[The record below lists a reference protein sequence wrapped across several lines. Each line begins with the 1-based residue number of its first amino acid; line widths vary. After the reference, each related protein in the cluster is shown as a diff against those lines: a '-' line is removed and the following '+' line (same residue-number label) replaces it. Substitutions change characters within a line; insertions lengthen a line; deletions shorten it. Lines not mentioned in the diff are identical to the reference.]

1 MHSGMTFNALAAAPT
16 CQGLISEAAHNLIAD
31 SNAKNDVT
39 FAALG
44 EQIPIA
50 WAASDLPQ
58 FTPASAALL
67 QIALATS
74 TLFGSTS
81 SSATTT
87 GLSTASTTGLST
99 ASTTGLSTGTKIGIG
114 IGTACAVLL
123 LLATIGYVLYKRIWK
138 ARKMAQPSQ
147 AVTEQQGSEME
158 HRAEL
163 TSDSQIQEIG
173 GRKVLAEAD
182 PASVRYEL
190 EGAWHGHEARG
201 PRDPI

>member
-16 CQGLISEAAHNLIAD
+16 CQGLISGAAHNLIAD
-31 SNAKNDVT
+31 SDAKNDVT

-81 SSATTT
+81 SSAT
-87 GLSTASTTGLST
+87 TTGLST

>member
-16 CQGLISEAAHNLIAD
+16 CQGLISGAAHNLIAD

-81 SSATTT
+81 SS
-87 GLSTASTTGLST
+87 ASTTGLST

>member
-1 MHSGMTFNALAAAPT
+1 
-16 CQGLISEAAHNLIAD
+16 
-31 SNAKNDVT
+31 
-39 FAALG
+39 
-44 EQIPIA
+44 
-50 WAASDLPQ
+50 
-58 FTPASAALL
+58 
-67 QIALATS
+67 
-74 TLFGSTS
+74 
-81 SSATTT
+81 
-87 GLSTASTTGLST
+87 
-99 ASTTGLSTGTKIGIG
+99 
-114 IGTACAVLL
+114 
-123 LLATIGYVLYKRIWK
+123 
-138 ARKMAQPSQ
+138 MAQPSQ